1 MKSPRIRLY
10 QSTCR
15 DGDLRLNTQRALQAI
30 AESAGKTDLL
40 VFPETFLQGFPV
52 VGNIAE
58 LAIAISGTVI
68 SSLRQ
73 AACQAG
79 ISIVIGFAELDD
91 ERFFNTALLIDERGK
106 ICLKYRKSHLYLSDQ
121 GVFEPGD
128 EFPVCEWHGICV
140 GILIC
145 FDIEFPEVARMLALK
160 GADLIVVP
168 DGNMDFSAS
177 VHRQMIPVRALENQL
192 HIVMA
197 NRVGQGDSY
206 AFGGESQAADP
217 FGVCLA
223 MASSQDEE
231 ILDLVLDMEANR
243 RARAAHNYLQLA
255 RIPFPGYGRAANP
268 VASLRKLAQLSGV
281 GPLVG
286 VVAFSRLA
294 QFVLYTSWVLYISF
308 KFD

>member
-15 DGDLRLNTQRALQAI
+15 DGDLRFNTQRALHAI

-40 VFPETFLQGFPV
+40 VFPETYLQGFPTTR
-52 VGNIAE
+52 NIGE
-58 LAIAISGTVI
+58 LAIAISGAVI
-68 SSLRQ
+68 SSLRH

-79 ISIVIGFAELDD
+79 ISIVIGFAELDGG
-91 ERFFNTALLIDERGK
+91 RFFNTALLIDESGE

-121 GVFEPGD
+121 GIFEPGD
-128 EFPVCEWHGICV
+128 EFPVCEWHGIHV

-145 FDIEFPEVARMLALK
+145 FDIEFPEVARMLALN

-177 VHRQMIPVRALENQL
+177 VHRQVIPVRALENQL

-197 NRVGQGDSY
+197 NRVGRGDRY
-206 AFGGESQAADP
+206 TFGGESQAADP

-223 MASSQDEE
+223 IAGPDDEE
-231 ILDLVLDMEANR
+231 VLDVVLDMGAND
-243 RARAAHNYLQLA
+243 RARSALNYLQLA
-255 RIPFPGYGRAANP
+255 RI
-268 VASLRKLAQLSGV
+268 QLSGV
-281 GPLVG
+281 MSVPEVPGKSVPDDQITKS
-286 VVAFSRLA
+286 AR
-294 QFVLYTSWVLYISF
+294 
-308 KFD
+308 

>member
-15 DGDLRLNTQRALQAI
+15 DGDLRFNTERALHAI
-30 AESAGKTDLL
+30 DESAGKTDLL
-40 VFPETFLQGFPV
+40 VFPETYLQGFPTV
-52 VGNIAE
+52 ENIGE
-58 LAIAISGTVI
+58 LAIAISGAVI
-68 SSLRQ
+68 ASLVHAVR
-73 AACQAG
+73 QAG
-79 ISIVIGFAELDD
+79 ISIVIGFAEVDGG
-91 ERFFNTALLIDERGK
+91 RFFNTALLIDESGN
-106 ICLKYRKSHLYLSDQ
+106 ICLKFRKSHLYLSDQ

-128 EFPVCEWHGICV
+128 EFPVCHWHGIRV

-145 FDIEFPEVARMLALK
+145 FDIEFPEAARTLALK

-177 VHRQMIPVRALENQL
+177 IHRQMIPVRALENQL

-223 MASSQDEE
+223 IASSRDEE
-231 ILDLVLDMEANR
+231 ILDVVLDMEAKL

-255 RIPFPGYGRAANP
+255 RIPFPGYKLIRAEP
-268 VASLRKLAQLSGV
+268 K
-281 GPLVG
+281 
-286 VVAFSRLA
+286 
-294 QFVLYTSWVLYISF
+294 
-308 KFD
+308 K